1 MRYPDDFDTPTF
13 PAGKRIASTRIV
25 ATLLMVVFLLIVFV
39 CVTLS
44 WARHSVKEHPFII
57 SINEIT
63 GNWDIVG
70 HKHIDTEQKTSTV
83 QTLQES
89 VLVKFMQNWF
99 MVTDSTEQKTSTVQT
114 LQESVL
120 VKFMQN
126 WFMVTDSNAV
136 NNALWQECDDRTTGC
151 NMSDDADVN
160 AKKCTIYCLT
170 GDETYASFVT
180 DVLPDYQIRVM
191 TGEMLTLD
199 LSTIDMLPISEI
211 TDSGSV
217 WQIRAKII
225 SNINPPIEI
234 LAYASIAKNSEHYH
248 KTLGYYVEK
257 FNAYKIK

>member
-13 PAGKRIASTRIV
+13 PAGKRIASTRVV

-63 GNWDIVG
+63 GRWDIVG
-70 HKHIDTEQKTSTV
+70 HKHIDTEQKTSTI
-83 QTLQES
+83 
-89 VLVKFMQNWF
+89 
-99 MVTDSTEQKTSTVQT
+99 QT

-136 NNALWQECDDRTTGC
+136 NEALWQECDDRVNEC

-170 GDETYASFVT
+170 GDETYASFVA

-211 TDSGSV
+211 TDNGSV

>member
-63 GNWDIVG
+63 GRWDIVG
-70 HKHIDTEQKTSTV
+70 HKHIDTEQKTSTI
-83 QTLQES
+83 
-89 VLVKFMQNWF
+89 
-99 MVTDSTEQKTSTVQT
+99 QT

-136 NNALWQECDDRTTGC
+136 NEALWQKCDDRTTGC

-170 GDETYASFVT
+170 GDETYASFVA

-225 SNINPPIEI
+225 SNANPPIEI
-234 LAYASIAKNSEHYH
+234 LAYASIAKDSEFYH

-257 FNAYKIK
+257 FNAYKIN